1 MCVYKR
7 TEAYICIYEGTEAYI
22 YMYVSICVYIHKYI
36 YSNFIHQCPP
46 SLKTTAVKCVTRRE
60 GSVGQ
65 VNLDLTSH
73 SGSMSHI
80 RNPSTGENGEP
91 LWLAG

>member
-1 MCVYKR
+1 
-7 TEAYICIYEGTEAYI
+7 
-22 YMYVSICVYIHKYI
+22 MYVSICVYIHKYI
-36 YSNFIHQCPP
+36 YVYIWFSNFIHQYPP

-80 RNPSTGENGEP
+80 RNPSTGEIGEP